1 MVRCLIALYK
11 GSLGTVFL
19 EAVAGRQL
27 HRSCILLELRKHAP
41 GEVSSR
47 EKQEPSLGAQ
57 EGVCAKAASS

>member
-1 MVRCLIALYK
+1 MFESALQGQLRDCLPG
-11 GSLGTVFL
+11 GSDVG
-19 EAVAGRQL
+19 G
-27 HRSCILLELRKHAP
+27 CILLELRKHAP